1 MKIPKT
7 LSAIPYVVALSVI
20 WLCFSL
26 WLDDATS
33 NFFIAFVGGGILAA
47 LVIMGVRKVVDGQRR
62 RRMIR
67 QRREQVLA
75 TNLHL
80 VNAEDEA
87 RPRRKPVQN
96 FYREQR
102 SRAAK

>member
-1 MKIPKT
+1 
-7 LSAIPYVVALSVI
+7 
-20 WLCFSL
+20 
-26 WLDDATS
+26 
-33 NFFIAFVGGGILAA
+33 
-47 LVIMGVRKVVDGQRR
+47 
-62 RRMIR
+62 
-67 QRREQVLA
+67 VLA